1 MSKIADAVEDFLD
14 NGGREL
20 GYSSNNLPDLD
31 DFQLVLQQLV
41 KVWEYHGVTEYEYYG
56 GGNE

>member
-41 KVWEYHGVTEYEYYG
+41 KVWEYYGVTEYEYYG

>member
-1 MSKIADAVEDFLD
+1 MSKIADAIEDFLD

-20 GYSSNNLPDLD
+20 GYSSNNLPNLD

-41 KVWEYHGVTEYEYYG
+41 KVWEYHGVTEHEYYG